1 MKKRL
6 LITCLMS
13 LIVIGVW
20 AEKNED
26 EPIINMTCTAGK
38 ISFKLYATE
47 ETVFQVDF
55 GEGAIE
61 QTVKT
66 TGTAVN
72 GSASGTSVNVYGD
85 ANKLKKIEISSN
97 KLLKVLDFSK
107 CLALTELS
115 CSSCQG
121 VTEIILPSSTEN
133 QLTKINCRYLNL
145 ASFDASKC
153 TKLKTL
159 ALSNADATL
168 ETLILPE
175 NTDILNDLTL
185 QQCGLTTLDIS
196 KYTNLTNLDCTYN
209 FLTSIQTPNSDKN
222 LSVDCSYNYMIMPNF
237 PEGENITL
245 YYMDQREKVSQYTL
259 NESYTTNDII
269 DLSEF
274 YVSKKGINGSYFA
287 DGVYPTFI
295 WYTNGNSDPL
305 EEGKDYTTTEPGKF
319 KFNIAPENSVYCVI
333 ASKAYPA
340 YQNYNSPYRTADTTI
355 EKAAEP
361 TIILTTSN
369 ERTIGFS
376 LGATK
381 DNTSIQIDWGDG
393 NLVDKVI
400 NSTKTSIQG
409 TPTDT
414 KIIKIYTD
422 ATKIKEISLAYCD
435 YLIGVDLN
443 RCTALEIL
451 SIKENSKI
459 ATITYPENIETIT
472 SLTIENSNIRNL
484 DIHDWS
490 GLKNLNYAPSG
501 AATIVLPD
509 ETENLETVI
518 LKRLSSK
525 TIDLS
530 KYTNLT
536 SLEATNNSSLEGL
549 DVNTCSKL
557 SKLICKSNTKLATL
571 TLPTVK
577 TALTE
582 LNCEYTALASIS
594 LKEYTNLQ
602 ILNCSGIKEVTLP
615 ENAAA
620 MTSLTCKENGLKTL
634 DISSY
639 INLTYLDCS
648 YNELTKILV
657 PESLNQILE
666 IDCSYNYMIMPNFP
680 EGEKIKMS
688 YIYQKDKVMKYE
700 LASSYKTD
708 ETIDF
713 SDWYVKKKGLADSYF
728 PNGVYPTFEWYLAS
742 TGEKLSAGKDYT
754 VTEGC
759 KFRFNTIPDGAIYCV
774 ISSKAYPDYTDYNE
788 PYQTTSCVITQ
799 GTGLEKTNENIAR
812 IYATDTNITIIP
824 AEDCTYSV
832 LTSTGQVIANGEA
845 NQSIE
850 VPVGSTGIYIVCIR
864 TKDNTI
870 STYKIAIQ

>member
-274 YVSKKGINGSYFA
+274 YVSKKGIRGSYFT
-287 DGVYPTFI
+287 DGVYPTFT

-319 KFNIAPENSVYCVI
+319 KFNRVPENSVYCVI

-340 YQNYNSPYRTADTTI
+340 YQDYNSPYRTTDTTI

-361 TIILTTSN
+361 AIILTTSN
-369 ERTIGFS
+369 ERVIGFS
-376 LGATK
+376 LGATE

-400 NSTKTSIQG
+400 NSAKTSIQG
-409 TPTDT
+409 TPAGT
-414 KIIKIYTD
+414 KNIKIYAD
-422 ATKIKEISLAYCD
+422 AAKIKE
-435 YLIGVDLN
+435 
-443 RCTALEIL
+443 
-451 SIKENSKI
+451 
-459 ATITYPENIETIT
+459 
-472 SLTIENSNIRNL
+472 
-484 DIHDWS
+484 
-490 GLKNLNYAPSG
+490 
-501 AATIVLPD
+501 VL
-509 ETENLETVI
+509 
-518 LKRLSSK
+518 
-525 TIDLS
+525 
-530 KYTNLT
+530 
-536 SLEATNNSSLEGL
+536 
-549 DVNTCSKL
+549 
-557 SKLICKSNTKLATL
+557 
-571 TLPTVK
+571 
-577 TALTE
+577 
-582 LNCEYTALASIS
+582 
-594 LKEYTNLQ
+594 
-602 ILNCSGIKEVTLP
+602 
-615 ENAAA
+615 
-620 MTSLTCKENGLKTL
+620 
-634 DISSY
+634 
-639 INLTYLDCS
+639 
-648 YNELTKILV
+648 
-657 PESLNQILE
+657 
-666 IDCSYNYMIMPNFP
+666 
-680 EGEKIKMS
+680 
-688 YIYQKDKVMKYE
+688 
-700 LASSYKTD
+700 
-708 ETIDF
+708 
-713 SDWYVKKKGLADSYF
+713 
-728 PNGVYPTFEWYLAS
+728 
-742 TGEKLSAGKDYT
+742 
-754 VTEGC
+754 
-759 KFRFNTIPDGAIYCV
+759 
-774 ISSKAYPDYTDYNE
+774 
-788 PYQTTSCVITQ
+788 
-799 GTGLEKTNENIAR
+799 
-812 IYATDTNITIIP
+812 
-824 AEDCTYSV
+824 
-832 LTSTGQVIANGEA
+832 
-845 NQSIE
+845 
-850 VPVGSTGIYIVCIR
+850 
-864 TKDNTI
+864 
-870 STYKIAIQ
+870 

>member
-47 ETVFQVDF
+47 ETIFQVDF

-274 YVSKKGINGSYFA
+274 YVSKKGIRGSYFT
-287 DGVYPTFI
+287 DGVYPTFT

-319 KFNIAPENSVYCVI
+319 KFNRVPENSVYCVI

-340 YQNYNSPYRTADTTI
+340 YQDYNSPYRTTDTTI

-361 TIILTTSN
+361 AIILTTSN
-369 ERTIGFS
+369 ERVIGFS
-376 LGATK
+376 LGATE

-400 NSTKTSIQG
+400 NSAKTSIQG
-409 TPTDT
+409 TPAGT
-414 KIIKIYTD
+414 KNIKIYAD
-422 ATKIKEISLAYCD
+422 AAKIKEVSLAYCD
-435 YLIGVDLN
+435 YLTGVDLSK
-443 RCTALEIL
+443 CTALQTL
-451 SIKENSKI
+451 SIKESSKI
-459 ATITYPENIETIT
+459 TSIAYPEDIT
-472 SLTIENSNIRNL
+472 TLENLTIDNSSIKNIDLHN
-484 DIHDWS
+484 WS
-490 GLKNLNYAPSG
+490 GLKNLKYSPYGIS
-501 AATIVLPD
+501 TIVLPD
-509 ETENLETVI
+509 EAGNLENIV
-518 LKRLSSK
+518 L
-525 TIDLS
+525 
-530 KYTNLT
+530 
-536 SLEATNNSSLEGL
+536 
-549 DVNTCSKL
+549 SKL
-557 SKLICKSNTKLATL
+557 SLKARD
-571 TLPTVK
+571 
-577 TALTE
+577 
-582 LNCEYTALASIS
+582 LN
-594 LKEYTNLQ
+594 K
-602 ILNCSGIKEVTLP
+602 
-615 ENAAA
+615 
-620 MTSLTCKENGLKTL
+620 
-634 DISSY
+634 
-639 INLTYLDCS
+639 
-648 YNELTKILV
+648 
-657 PESLNQILE
+657 
-666 IDCSYNYMIMPNFP
+666 
-680 EGEKIKMS
+680 
-688 YIYQKDKVMKYE
+688 
-700 LASSYKTD
+700 
-708 ETIDF
+708 
-713 SDWYVKKKGLADSYF
+713 
-728 PNGVYPTFEWYLAS
+728 
-742 TGEKLSAGKDYT
+742 
-754 VTEGC
+754 
-759 KFRFNTIPDGAIYCV
+759 
-774 ISSKAYPDYTDYNE
+774 
-788 PYQTTSCVITQ
+788 
-799 GTGLEKTNENIAR
+799 
-812 IYATDTNITIIP
+812 
-824 AEDCTYSV
+824 
-832 LTSTGQVIANGEA
+832 
-845 NQSIE
+845 
-850 VPVGSTGIYIVCIR
+850 
-864 TKDNTI
+864 
-870 STYKIAIQ
+870 